1 MGDDA
6 SCASGRII
14 NINDY
19 EFEHDISTDNGSS
32 GCPILLLHYNIN
44 FIHVIGIH
52 KDADY
57 SRKLNGGTFI
67 CEILKEE
74 FEIDEAAITPDAPIY
89 QTLELDSLS
98 LVDLIGIVQTKYG
111 VLISKAELPTIKTFA
126 QLYDYIEQ
134 HQK

>member
-1 MGDDA
+1 MT
-6 SCASGRII
+6 REEII
-14 NINDY
+14 EKTIETLTD
-19 EFEHDISTDNGSS
+19 EFDVNEE
-32 GCPILLLHYNIN
+32 
-44 FIHVIGIH
+44 
-52 KDADY
+52 
-57 SRKLNGGTFI
+57 
-67 CEILKEE
+67 EITE
-74 FEIDEAAITPDAPIY
+74 DAPIY

>member
-1 MGDDA
+1 MT
-6 SCASGRII
+6 REEII
-14 NINDY
+14 AEINA
-19 EFEHDISTDNGSS
+19 E
-32 GCPILLLHYNIN
+32 L
-44 FIHVIGIH
+44 
-52 KDADY
+52 A
-57 SRKLNGGTFI
+57 
-67 CEILKEE
+67 EE
-74 FEIDEAAITPDAPIY
+74 FEIDETTITPDAPIY